1 MWLADIGL
9 LFRRVR
15 TRVLLLV
22 LAAVPIAVAVAVRL
36 SGEGPSPGSGPRF
49 FDQIT
54 NNGVFAALVG
64 LTVTLP
70 FFLPLAVAIV
80 AGDAVAGEAN
90 LGTLR
95 YLLSRPVGRTRLL
108 VIKAT
113 TVTIF
118 CFVSTFSV
126 AIAGLI
132 GRSILFPLLDVTTL
146 SGDTLSL
153 AAGTLR
159 IGLAAV
165 LVPLSLRRTAAL
177 GKVPSTPTAR
187 PP

>member
-49 FDQIT
+49 FDQVT
-54 NNGVFAALVG
+54 HNGVFAALVG

-70 FFLPLAVAIV
+70 FFLPLAIAVV
-80 AGDAVAGEAN
+80 AGDTIAGEAG

-95 YLLSRPVGRTRLL
+95 YLLVRPCGRSRLL
-108 VIKAT
+108 VTKG
-113 TVTIF
+113 VTLAVF
-118 CFVSTFSV
+118 C
-126 AIAGLI
+126 I
-132 GRSILFPLLDVTTL
+132 
-146 SGDTLSL
+146 
-153 AAGTLR
+153 
-159 IGLAAV
+159 
-165 LVPLSLRRTAAL
+165 TAAL
-177 GKVPSTPTAR
+177 TVAVAGIAIGAVLFP
-187 PP
+187 

>member
-80 AGDAVAGEAN
+80 AGDAIAGEAN

-95 YLLSRPVGRTRLL
+95 YVLSRPVGRSRLL
-108 VIKAT
+108 VLKGT
-113 TVTIF
+113 TLILF
-118 CFVSTFSV
+118 CFAATFAV
-126 AIAGLI
+126 AVAGLI
-132 GRSILFPLLDVTTL
+132 VGAILF
-146 SGDTLSL
+146 
-153 AAGTLR
+153 
-159 IGLAAV
+159 
-165 LVPLSLRRTAAL
+165 
-177 GKVPSTPTAR
+177 
-187 PP
+187 